1 MLSAPSPT
9 GGSSELK
16 IYRNTVFEQGFHT
29 SYFSLCLFMKMN
41 EVLMAHTEST
51 MNIFSLLNKK
61 LDRPRTSLAGHGV
74 KEKIP
79 VPDRDQ
85 NLVIME

>member
-1 MLSAPSPT
+1 
-9 GGSSELK
+9 
-16 IYRNTVFEQGFHT
+16 
-29 SYFSLCLFMKMN
+29 MKMN